1 MGYERSILD
10 PAMFVLRGKDHT
22 PKGLLVLHV
31 DDLMVATDGSTE
43 AEAGIQKLYQR
54 FPFGEWGLVKD
65 NVGGVTYCGKE
76 VVVDQ
81 CDGET
86 VVLMRQKGFIDGR
99 LETIPISKERKQD
112 LEAHVSKEEQTD
124 FRSVLG
130 SLQWLATQ
138 SRPDVSFGVNQLQK
152 RVNDLRV

>member
-1 MGYERSILD
+1 MATVKGYKTDISSASLSSERMEEL
-10 PAMFVLRGKDHT
+10 
-22 PKGLLVLHV
+22 
-31 DDLMVATDGSTE
+31 
-43 AEAGIQKLYQR
+43 
-54 FPFGEWGLVKD
+54 W
-65 NVGGVTYCGKE
+65 
-76 VVVDQ
+76 VDQ

-152 RVNDLRV
+152 RVNDLRVRDLDAANRLVKVVRSSSKEERDRQCH